1 MTTIAS
7 AQEAL
12 SHWHQALAVATGG
25 KIFTTHGCSWA
36 WQPVRKRLIL
46 LFPEQPEQA
55 GLRPAL
61 AEGHRLG
68 ARRVEAWVNSGAHA
82 DELRATGFSDN
93 AQVSWHAGPLAIPMD
108 RWTGKIRLGNNVP
121 EATGAD
127 AAELNVTNLWR
138 ETSTQLSS
146 GHPALRRVEH
156 ALARTDEGEIVGRGF
171 AQQGPN
177 GQLMVHSLAVGKE
190 HRRHGVGTALLHG
203 LSRSMINPLSPP
215 DDEVPQEL
223 LAAATPSSADFFS
236 ANGLKLLG
244 RGRHMILRSWK
255 Q

>member
-36 WQPVRKRLIL
+36 WQPVRRRLVL
-46 LFPEQPEQA
+46 LFPESPEPA

-61 AEGHRLG
+61 AEGMRLG
-68 ARRVEAWVNSGAHA
+68 ARRVEAWVNSGADA
-82 DELRATGFSDN
+82 SQLKAAGFSDN
-93 AQVSWHAGPLAIPMD
+93 AQVSWHAGPLSIPMD
-108 RWTGKIRLGNNVP
+108 RWDGKIRLGNNVP

-127 AAELNVTNLWR
+127 GAELAVTNLWR
-138 ETSTQLSS
+138 DAAPQLSS

-156 ALARTDEGEIVGRGF
+156 AVARTEEGNIVGRGF
-171 AQQGPN
+171 AQQGLG
-177 GQLMVHSLAVGKE
+177 GQLMIHALAVGSDF
-190 HRRHGVGTALLHG
+190 RRQGVGTALLHG
-203 LSRSMINPLSPP
+203 LSRSMLNPLTPAEEEEP
-215 DDEVPQEL
+215 TEL
-223 LAAATPSSADFFS
+223 LAAATPSSADFFT

-244 RGRHMILRSWK
+244 RGRHMVLRSWA
-255 Q
+255 

>member
-1 MTTIAS
+1 M
-7 AQEAL
+7 
-12 SHWHQALAVATGG
+12 
-25 KIFTTHGCSWA
+25 
-36 WQPVRKRLIL
+36 
-46 LFPEQPEQA
+46 
-55 GLRPAL
+55 
-61 AEGHRLG
+61 
-68 ARRVEAWVNSGAHA
+68 EAWVNSGAHA

-171 AQQGPN
+171 AQQGLN

-244 RGRHMILRSWK
+244 RGRHMVLRSWN